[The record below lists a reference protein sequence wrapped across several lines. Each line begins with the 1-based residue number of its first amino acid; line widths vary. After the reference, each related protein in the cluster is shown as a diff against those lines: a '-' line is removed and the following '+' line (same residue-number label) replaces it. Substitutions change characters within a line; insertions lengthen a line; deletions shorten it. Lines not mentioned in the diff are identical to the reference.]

1 MSKKIVSQWGSFPN
15 QREFWK
21 LSLLGGAFA
30 IAIILALS
38 LVPAAS
44 AGAQGAPDQSAV
56 EFIAHD

>member
-1 MSKKIVSQWGSFPN
+1 MSKKIVSQWGSFPS

-38 LVPAAS
+38 LFPTAS
-44 AGAQGAPDQSAV
+44 VFSQGSADQSNV